1 MRIFVDAV
9 GVLAPGLPDW
19 KSAKSVLAGSK
30 PFAVTALAP
39 IAPASLQPAE
49 RRRSSPTVR
58 LALVAAEQALQ
69 QTGIAAADMAM
80 VFSSYEGAGAITHQL
95 CEVLAGSREVSP
107 TQFHN
112 SVHNA
117 PSGYYSIA
125 MGAKLS
131 ASSVCHGEWSFAAGL
146 LNAAAQSLT
155 DDVAVMFVCYDSPLP
170 APLSEVMPVIETT
183 AIALVLTP
191 AATARSL
198 GAWEIEV
205 VPGGQAL
212 TWPGWMPATWHA
224 NASARGFAAL
234 ATLSDHARGV
244 VARSVVTSP
253 LSPELGLR
261 VTRC

>member
-1 MRIFVDAV
+1 MRVSVDAV

-19 KSAKSVLAGSK
+19 ETTRAILAKERTYAAMALESPQPTCLA
-30 PFAVTALAP
+30 
-39 IAPASLQPAE
+39 PAE

-58 LALVAAEQALQ
+58 LAIAVAEQALQ
-69 QTGIAAADMAM
+69 RTPLLPQDMAM
-80 VFSSYEGAGAITHQL
+80 VFSSHEACGVITHQL

-125 MGAKLS
+125 MNAKRA
-131 ASSVCHGEWSFAAGL
+131 ASSVCRGEWSFAAGL
-146 LNAAAQSLT
+146 LNAAAQV
-155 DDVAVMFVCYDSPLP
+155 VADNIPVLYVCYDSPLP
-170 APLSEVMPVIETT
+170 PPMCEVIPVLEAT

-191 AATARSL
+191 GDGPASL
-198 GAWEIEV
+198 ASWDVAIVPRRGVGAWPDW
-205 VPGGQAL
+205 VP
-212 TWPGWMPATWHA
+212 PVWHA

-234 ATLSDHARGV
+234 ESIAHSACS
-244 VARSVVTSP
+244 VALLP
-253 LSPELGLR
+253 LSPELDLA

>member
-1 MRIFVDAV
+1 MRISVDAV

-19 KSAKSVLAGSK
+19 ETANAVLAGQCGYIAT
-30 PFAVTALAP
+30 PLDAPQPTCLA
-39 IAPASLQPAE
+39 AAE

-58 LALVAAEQALQ
+58 LAIAVAEQALRRTALVPQ
-69 QTGIAAADMAM
+69 DMAM
-80 VFSSYEGAGAITHQL
+80 VFSSYEAAGLITHQL

-125 MGAKLS
+125 MNVRRA
-131 ASSVCHGEWSFAAGL
+131 ANSVCRGEWSFGAGL
-146 LNAAAQSLT
+146 LNAVTQV
-155 DDVAVMFVCYDSPLP
+155 VADNLPVLYVCYDSPLP
-170 APLSEVMPVIETT
+170 SPMCDVMPVLEPT

-191 AATARSL
+191 DAGLSSL
-198 GAWEIEV
+198 
-205 VPGGQAL
+205 
-212 TWPGWMPATWHA
+212 ATWDVAISLREGNAAWQSWIPSLWYA

-234 ATLSDHARGV
+234 ELLASSDCITA
-244 VARSVVTSP
+244 SLP
-253 LSPELGLR
+253 LSPELDLE